1 MTRPGEPSA
10 VLAGSA
16 PRRRR
21 PRLLTVATLAG
32 AVAVGAVAARTA
44 ARAPV
49 GDPTV
54 GEVTRVGVVA
64 GGSVPDYLRAAA
76 AELAALGG
84 TEEAYALVSLTGYRP
99 PGSLAPALAGVS
111 VAEVV
116 ARVPLPDRQTEIVRI
131 PVQLVPEHV
140 RAGMTEV
147 AGRKDREAADQRAR
161 AAALTDATD
170 RDGEL
175 RRRYDSGARVAAAE
189 AAAYRSGC
197 ACVYA
202 ALVRADPPA
211 LRALAARPGV
221 RVVDPA
227 PELRRLDRSVL
238 TPPLPEQRDTARPPA
253 DREPGRPTPGASP
266 DVIGSSRSP
275 EGATEGA
282 NSGGS
287 PGPPR

>member
-1 MTRPGEPSA
+1 MTRPGDPPGPTA
-10 VLAGSA
+10 APPA

-21 PRLLTVATLAG
+21 PRTLTVAALAG

-44 ARAPV
+44 DREPV

-64 GGSVPDYLRAAA
+64 GGSVPDYLRASA
-76 AELAALGG
+76 AELAALGAIG
-84 TEEAYALVSLTGYRP
+84 EPYALVSFTGYRP
-99 PGSLAPALAGVS
+99 PGSLAQLLAGVA

-131 PVQLVPEHV
+131 PAQLVPEHV
-140 RAGMTEV
+140 RAGMAEV
-147 AGRKDREAADQRAR
+147 AGRKDREAADQRSR
-161 AAALTDATD
+161 ASALTDATD

-189 AAAYRSGC
+189 AAGYRSGC

-221 RVVDPA
+221 RAVDPA

-253 DREPGRPTPGASP
+253 DREPARPTAGALP

-275 EGATEGA
+275 EGAT
-282 NSGGS
+282 SGGFS
-287 PGPPR
+287 RPPR